1 MFTGLSCSRNL
12 KLHRVVVAV
21 VNGGFVTQTSTC
33 KVIGGGERTTCL
45 FAHKHQLDV
54 QASVMCAWC
63 VGVCVGVCVCV
74 CVRMCGV
81 CVCVPLYAH

>member
-1 MFTGLSCSRNL
+1 M
-12 KLHRVVVAV
+12 
-21 VNGGFVTQTSTC
+21 NGGFVTQTSTC

-54 QASVMCAWC
+54 QASVMCVWC
-63 VGVCVGVCVCV
+63 VGV

-81 CVCVPLYAH
+81 CVCAPLCSLGMYSCVGVGVGVHVLTSLNELFQSHLSL

>member
-33 KVIGGGERTTCL
+33 KVIGGGERMTCL

-63 VGVCVGVCVCV
+63 VGVCVCV

-81 CVCVPLYAH
+81 CVCVLLYAH